1 MQKWIL
7 KSSKIEYKDILKD
20 FNIDPLLAQ
29 ILSKK
34 EFKSKIDIYN
44 YLYPDKNQIYDP
56 MLLKGM
62 DKALETIKD
71 DIKNNKKILIS
82 LDYDVDG
89 IISGAIAFK
98 GLKRIG
104 ANCSYVL
111 PHRIKDGYGIN
122 ERIINKASDEN
133 FDTIITFDNG
143 IAAFEPI
150 NLAKQLGIKT
160 IVTDHHDLPF
170 SFDEN
175 GEKLYREVDADIII
189 NPKHFECNY
198 PFEGICAGTIA
209 YKLISALYREFNIPE
224 EETEEL
230 LALAS
235 IATICDVM
243 ELKDE
248 NRSIVSLG
256 LEKLKFTKNI
266 GLKALFDI
274 YNLESADVTD
284 IGFKIGPCFNSSG
297 RLSTAEMGLEVL
309 TSDNKELVFQKAKE
323 LYDLNCQRK
332 QMTIDAFAKALEI
345 IESKRLDLNKIIIVY
360 MNDIH
365 ESIAGIVASRI
376 KDKYNRPSIVFADSE
391 DLIKGSARSVED
403 INIFEQ
409 ISKYKHLLMKF
420 GGHPMAAGMSVS
432 SELFEEFCDKLTYS
446 INKIDF
452 SIQKQYKVDLLLNF
466 TDIDETIGQK
476 LKVLE
481 PHGKGNEKIIFS
493 TTKTLLLDYK
503 VVGKNSNV
511 LKLNFQQSGKVLEFI
526 AFRDISQIINIIKN
540 KVQFTNNNDI
550 ILSDKNKFD
559 ILYTIGTNVFN
570 GSERLQLELISIR

>member
-1 MQKWIL
+1 M
-7 KSSKIEYKDILKD
+7 
-20 FNIDPLLAQ
+20 
-29 ILSKK
+29 
-34 EFKSKIDIYN
+34 
-44 YLYPDKNQIYDP
+44 
-56 MLLKGM
+56 
-62 DKALETIKD
+62 
-71 DIKNNKKILIS
+71 
-82 LDYDVDG
+82 
-89 IISGAIAFK
+89 
-98 GLKRIG
+98 
-104 ANCSYVL
+104 
-111 PHRIKDGYGIN
+111 
-122 ERIINKASDEN
+122 
-133 FDTIITFDNG
+133 
-143 IAAFEPI
+143 
-150 NLAKQLGIKT
+150 
-160 IVTDHHDLPF
+160 
-170 SFDEN
+170 
-175 GEKLYREVDADIII
+175 
-189 NPKHFECNY
+189 
-198 PFEGICAGTIA
+198 
-209 YKLISALYREFNIPE
+209 YREFNIPE

-332 QMTIDAFAKALEI
+332 QMTVDAFAKALEI

-432 SELFEEFCDKLTYS
+432 RELFEEFCDKLTYS

-493 TTKTLLLDYK
+493 TTKSLLLDYK
-503 VVGKNSNV
+503 VIGKNSNV